1 MATVKG
7 RLVAIVELNHKSTEP
22 FVFSLLAGSK
32 KPPFNGFGHQNLSYI
47 AKICAILADERH
59 SPRLQRPARPC

>member
-7 RLVAIVELNHKSTEP
+7 RLVATVELNHQSTEP
-22 FVFSLLAGSK
+22 FVFSLLAGSEI
-32 KPPFNGFGHQNLSYI
+32 PSFNVFGHQILSYI
-47 AKICAILADERH
+47 VKFCAILADEPH